1 MARPCSTG
9 LVVVGGPLYGHRGTT
24 LTSLTSLTSLRFCV
38 SGSDERDFR
47 ITIRIL
53 DIGRVRAPSTQ

>member
-24 LTSLTSLTSLRFCV
+24 LTSLRFCV